1 MCTIDTLVAWMNEN
15 PSAYIITDVKEK
27 NLKALEI
34 ILEKLPNAKRRVIPQ
49 IYEPHNFQKIKDL
62 GFEQVIW
69 TLYRYRGSNDE
80 VVDWIEQFD
89 GPFAITMPKNR
100 AESTLPRELEERHI
114 PTYVHTVNATQEME
128 KFVNKFGITEI
139 YTDFLQP

>member
-1 MCTIDTLVAWMNEN
+1 M
-15 PSAYIITDVKEK
+15 
-27 NLKALEI
+27 
-34 ILEKLPNAKRRVIPQ
+34 EKLPNAKRRVIPQ

-69 TLYRYRGSNDE
+69 TLYRYKGSNDE

-128 KFVNKFGITEI
+128 KFVNKFVNKC
-139 YTDFLQP
+139 